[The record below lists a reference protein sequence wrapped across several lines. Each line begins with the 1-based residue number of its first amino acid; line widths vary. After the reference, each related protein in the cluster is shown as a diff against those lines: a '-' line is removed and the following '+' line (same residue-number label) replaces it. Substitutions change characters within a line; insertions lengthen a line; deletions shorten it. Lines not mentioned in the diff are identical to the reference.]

1 MVVEVAEV
9 VGVEEVVE
17 VVIGAIS
24 DSITAKEWATWDG
37 IVQSQGRNEVVV
49 EVVEVVVVEVVVV
62 EEEAAVQVA
71 LTATKRDTCHASAPR
86 HHVVVV
92 AAVTVGDVVEIEDA
106 EAVAE
111 TKMIN
116 PVMY

>member
-24 DSITAKEWATWDG
+24 DAITAKEWATWDG

-49 EVVEVVVVEVVVV
+49 EVVEVVVV

>member
-1 MVVEVAEV
+1 MAEV

-24 DSITAKEWATWDG
+24 DAITAKEWATWDG

-49 EVVEVVVVEVVVV
+49 EVVEVVVV